1 MASAIP
7 FARTAFSTLLALAAC
22 AAMTASA
29 ETRRGEEVFK
39 TMCVKCHGAHGEG
52 TKMHRDPL
60 IGDRSLAELT
70 KLIEKTMPEDDPGKC
85 VGDDAQAA
93 AEFIYNEFYSPLA
106 RARNRPARIE
116 LARLTV
122 RQYVNAVTDLVG
134 SFRGDAPW
142 GDMRGLHGMYFKGR
156 QFKDSDIVIDRTD
169 PTVAFDFGQ
178 SSPDPDKLDLQHF
191 SIRWEGSVLAPDT
204 GDYDFVV
211 HTEHATRLWV
221 NNMRQPLIDAW
232 VKSGNDTEYRGSIHL
247 QGGRV
252 YPLRLEFSRAI
263 QGVSDADKFKGK
275 PLSANTSIILKWR
288 RPHLVDEVIPER
300 ALSPKTAPEVF
311 VVQTPFPPDDRSVGY
326 ERGTSVSKAWDQA
339 TTDGA
344 IEVADYF
351 TSHLP
356 ELAGV
361 KENAPDRGKRLREF
375 CVRLAQ
381 RAFRRPLSDEQKTR
395 YVDHQFDGGENDAA
409 VKRVVLLVLKSPR
422 FLYREVA
429 PEKEDENYDIAARL
443 SFGLW
448 DSLPDKDLLQAAK
461 AGKLTDADEVSRQ
474 AARMVA
480 DLRARSKLREYF
492 LQWLKIDQSA
502 ELSKDNSQ
510 YPDFNS
516 TVATDL
522 RTSLELFV
530 DEVLWGE
537 RSDFRQLFTSD
548 AVPMNCCL
556 KKFYG
561 VDPPESESS
570 ASPASPASSIDDS
583 AYSNIALE
591 PDHRSGVLTHPY
603 LLAMFAHATTSS
615 PIHRGVFISR
625 NLLGRALKPPPEAMT
640 PLNPELHPDLTTR
653 ERVALQTQSEACMVC
668 HATINPLGFTLE
680 NFDAVGRF
688 RAEEKGKPIDASGAY
703 QARSGEM
710 EKFNGIHELAQFLAN
725 SDETHAAFVEQL
737 FHYLVKQP
745 VLAYGPDRLA
755 KLDES
760 FKTNQFNM
768 KKLAAEIVAGTAIQ
782 ESRDT
787 MTSVEK

>member
-1 MASAIP
+1 MAVVNYMVRS
-7 FARTAFSTLLALAAC
+7 FLTSLLAVAVTATIAAGD
-22 AAMTASA
+22 
-29 ETRRGEEVFK
+29 EPNRGEQIFK
-39 TMCVKCHGAHGEG
+39 TQCAKCHGAHGEG
-52 TKMHRDPL
+52 TKQHRDPL
-60 IGDRSLAELT
+60 IGDRSVAELA
-70 KLIEKTMPEDDPGKC
+70 KLIEKSMPEDDPGKC
-85 VGDDAQAA
+85 TGDDAQAA
-93 AEFIYNEFYSPLA
+93 AEYIYGEFYSPLA
-106 RARNRPARIE
+106 RARNRPARID

-122 RQYVNAVTDLVG
+122 RQYQNAVTDLIG
-134 SFRGDAPW
+134 SFRGDPAW
-142 GDMRGLHGMYFKGR
+142 GEKRGLHGMYFKGR
-156 QFKDSDIVIDRTD
+156 QLRDSDIVIDRID

-191 SIRWEGSVLAPDT
+191 SIRWDGSVLAPDT
-204 GDYDFVV
+204 GDYDFIV
-211 HTEHATRLWV
+211 HTEHAMRLWV
-221 NNMRQPLIDAW
+221 NDQRQPLIDAW
-232 VKSGNDTEYRGSIHL
+232 VKSGSDTEYRGSIHL
-247 QGGRV
+247 LGGRV
-252 YPLRLEFSRAI
+252 YSLRLEFSRAI
-263 QGVSDADKFKGK
+263 QGVSDADKFKPK
-275 PLSANTSIILKWR
+275 ALSPNTSIILKWR

-300 ALSPKTAPEVF
+300 CLSPKTAPEVF

-344 IEVADYF
+344 IEVADYV

-356 ELAGV
+356 ELAGI
-361 KENAPDRGKRLREF
+361 KENAPDRSKRLREF
-375 CVRLAQ
+375 CVRFAR
-381 RAFRRPLSDEQKTR
+381 RAFRRPLSDEQIAR
-395 YVDHQFDGGENDAA
+395 YVDHQFDAGENDAA

-429 PEKEDENYDIAARL
+429 PEKEDEIYDIASRL

-448 DSLPDKDLLQAAK
+448 DSLPDKDLLQVAK
-461 AGKLTDADEVSRQ
+461 DGKLTNPEEVSRQ
-474 AARMVA
+474 AARMVS
-480 DLRARSKLREYF
+480 DLRAHSKLREFF
-492 LQWLKIDQSA
+492 LQWLKVDQNA
-502 ELSKDNSQ
+502 ELSKDNAQ
-510 YPDFNS
+510 YPDFTA

-530 DEVLWGE
+530 DEVLWSE
-537 RSDFRQLFTSD
+537 QSDFRQLFTSD
-548 AVPMNCCL
+548 SVPMNCCL

-561 VDPPESESS
+561 IDPPETESS
-570 ASPASPASSIDDS
+570 AATVDDS
-583 AYSNIALE
+583 AYADVALE

-603 LLAMFAHATTSS
+603 LLATFAHATTSS

-640 PLNPELHPDLTTR
+640 PLSPDLHPDLTTR
-653 ERVALQTQSEACMVC
+653 ERVALQTQSESCMVC

-710 EKFNGIHELAQFLAN
+710 EKFNGIHELAEFLAD
-725 SDETHAAFVEQL
+725 SDETHQAFVEQL

-760 FKTNQFNM
+760 FKNNQFNM
-768 KKLAAEIVAGTAIQ
+768 RKLAAEIVAGTALN
-782 ESRDT
+782 R
-787 MTSVEK
+787 